1 MIRQV
6 AAPPIQV
13 DEDVALEVVYCSV
26 PYIFI
31 GSLLFFALIYV
42 AKVPAPSAS
51 IVEEIL
57 GKDPYYEEVSGED
70 QDDKTHR
77 YSMKV
82 VAHRGAG
89 LDAPENSISA
99 FKLAKERGCTAVEF
113 DLALSADNMPI
124 IFHDTS
130 VERVT
135 LKTGNIQEMMWADI
149 KKLDISA
156 KHPFKERYKGE
167 RIPLFEEVIIE
178 CLEMDFRLFIDI
190 KSDLQFSSFRLK
202 GNKVVETI
210 LDAYNRYP
218 GLYKRAIVSS
228 FNPLVIYLIRRANP
242 GIVCSL
248 AYRPHFFSYESYNGT
263 VGASRPRY
271 KNLFKHLA
279 AQWLDIVHGW
289 LLEHFHYYLIGLSA
303 ILLQKDIVN
312 MHVVSHWRDRGLR
325 VIPWTVN
332 LPLEKQFFSRVL
344 KLTYMTDTLLA
355 VSDDL
360 KPRVSRQSTREI
372 HESTTNEPNQ
382 LFKLQPKKEST
393 INEPHELDS

>member
-1 MIRQV
+1 MFHHDSR
-6 AAPPIQV
+6 
-13 DEDVALEVVYCSV
+13 C
-26 PYIFI
+26 
-31 GSLLFFALIYV
+31 
-42 AKVPAPSAS
+42 
-51 IVEEIL
+51 
-57 GKDPYYEEVSGED
+57 
-70 QDDKTHR
+70 QDFL
-77 YSMKV
+77 M
-82 VAHRGAG
+82 
-89 LDAPENSISA
+89 
-99 FKLAKERGCTAVEF
+99 
-113 DLALSADNMPI
+113 
-124 IFHDTS
+124 FHHDS
-130 VERVT
+130 RCRDF
-135 LKTGNIQEMMWADI
+135 LMFHHDSRCRDFLM
-149 KKLDISA
+149 
-156 KHPFKERYKGE
+156 ERYKGE

-178 CLEMDFRLFIDI
+178 CLKMDFRLFIDI
-190 KSDLQFSSFRLK
+190 KSDLQ
-202 GNKVVETI
+202 VVETI

-218 GLYKRAIVSS
+218 ELYKRAIVSS
-228 FNPLVIYLIRRANP
+228 FDPLVIYLIRRANP

-279 AQWLDIVHGW
+279 AQWLDVVHGW
-289 LLEHFHYYLIGLSA
+289 LLEHIHYYLLGLSA

-382 LFKLQPKKEST
+382 LFKLQPKKKST
-393 INEPHELDS
+393 TNEPHELNS

>member
-1 MIRQV
+1 MAGHLLIV
-6 AAPPIQV
+6 WNCVKAWFYFHAFFSF
-13 DEDVALEVVYCSV
+13 ASEVVYCSV

-31 GSLLFFALIYV
+31 GSLLFFALIYF

-51 IVEEIL
+51 VVEEIL
-57 GKDPYYEEVSGED
+57 GKDPYYEVSGED
-70 QDDKTHR
+70 QDEITHL

-99 FKLAKERGCTAVEF
+99 FKLAKEKGCTAVEF
-113 DLALSADNMPI
+113 DLTLSADNMPI

-135 LKTGNIQEMMWADI
+135 LRTGNIQEMMWADI
-149 KKLDISA
+149 KKLDIAA

-190 KSDLQFSSFRLK
+190 KSDLQ
-202 GNKVVETI
+202 
-210 LDAYNRYP
+210 
-218 GLYKRAIVSS
+218 
-228 FNPLVIYLIRRANP
+228 IRRANP
-242 GIVCSL
+242 GIVCSM

-263 VGASRPRY
+263 LGASRPRY

-279 AQWLDIVHGW
+279 AQWLDVVHGW

-382 LFKLQPKKEST
+382 LFKHQPKKEST
-393 INEPHELDS
+393 TNEPHELDS

>member
-1 MIRQV
+1 MAGHLIIV
-6 AAPPIQV
+6 WNCVKAWFYFHAFFSF
-13 DEDVALEVVYCSV
+13 ASEVVYCSV

-31 GSLLFFALIYV
+31 GSLFFFALIHF

-57 GKDPYYEEVSGED
+57 GKDLYYEEVSED
-70 QDDKTHR
+70 QDEITHR

-99 FKLAKERGCTAVEF
+99 LKLSALVSFLRTCTGRATHPLYCLDRSTVHVLEAVRDELTSIHSAKENSCLYW
-113 DLALSADNMPI
+113 LA
-124 IFHDTS
+124 
-130 VERVT
+130 
-135 LKTGNIQEMMWADI
+135 
-149 KKLDISA
+149 
-156 KHPFKERYKGE
+156 ERYKGE

-178 CLEMDFRLFIDI
+178 CLKMDFRLFIDI
-190 KSDLQFSSFRLK
+190 KSDLQ
-202 GNKVVETI
+202 VVETI

-218 GLYKRAIVSS
+218 ELYKRAIVSS
-228 FNPLVIYLIRRANP
+228 FDPLVIYLIRRANP

-279 AQWLDIVHGW
+279 AQWLDVVHGW
-289 LLEHFHYYLIGLSA
+289 LLEHIHYYLLGLSA

-382 LFKLQPKKEST
+382 LFKLQPKKKST
-393 INEPHELDS
+393 TNEPHELNS

>member
-1 MIRQV
+1 MAGHLLIV
-6 AAPPIQV
+6 WNCVKAWFYFHAFFSF
-13 DEDVALEVVYCSV
+13 ASEVVYCSV

-31 GSLLFFALIYV
+31 GSLLFFALIYF

-70 QDDKTHR
+70 QNEITHR

-99 FKLAKERGCTAVEF
+99 FKLAKEKGCTAVEF
-113 DLALSADNMPI
+113 DLTLTADNMPI

-135 LKTGNIQEMMWADI
+135 LRTGNIQEMMWADI
-149 KKLDISA
+149 KKLDIAA
-156 KHPFKERYKGE
+156 KHPF
-167 RIPLFEEVIIE
+167 
-178 CLEMDFRLFIDI
+178 
-190 KSDLQFSSFRLK
+190 
-202 GNKVVETI
+202 N
-210 LDAYNRYP
+210 
-218 GLYKRAIVSS
+218 
-228 FNPLVIYLIRRANP
+228 
-242 GIVCSL
+242 
-248 AYRPHFFSYESYNGT
+248 YESYNGT

-279 AQWLDIVHGW
+279 AQWLDVVHGW

-382 LFKLQPKKEST
+382 LFKLQPKKDST
-393 INEPHELDS
+393 TNEPHELDS